1 MMLTFFVAAAM
12 AAAPSAVDAER
23 AFSRDAQ
30 RNGQWTALR
39 AYADRDAV
47 IFTPRAVWARDF
59 LKGRKDAVAPITW
72 TPNASYVSCD
82 GRMAVNTGPWQAG
95 AQGQTGFFTTVWE
108 QEDGRWHWLSHGRH
122 TLGQPLALRT
132 TPVVRK
138 ASCRGRAP
146 GPPLMAPPPTKK
158 APGLTPDDFGR
169 GYSSDR
175 TLGWDW
181 RVGPKGVRHFRTF
194 LWTGRR
200 YALALE
206 QTIGGKWG
214 Q

>member
-1 MMLTFFVAAAM
+1 MLSLILAGLV
-12 AAAPSAVDAER
+12 AAAPSAIDAER

-30 RNGQWTALR
+30 RTGQWAAMR
-39 AYADRDAV
+39 AHADPDAV
-47 IFTPRAVWARDF
+47 IFTPQAVWARDF
-59 LKGRKDAVAPITW
+59 LKGRKDAAMKITW
-72 TPNASYVSCD
+72 SPNASYVSCD
-82 GRMAVNTGPWQAG
+82 GRMAVNTGPWRDPG
-95 AQGQTGFFTTVWE
+95 AAQTGFFTTVWE
-108 QEDGRWHWLSHGRH
+108 QEKGTWQWLSHGRH
-122 TLGQPLALRT
+122 TLGEPLAARKV
-132 TPVVRK
+132 PVVRR

-146 GPPLMAPPPTKK
+146 GPPLMGPPPIKK
-158 APGLTPDDFGR
+158 GSGATPDDFGR

-200 YALALE
+200 YTLALE